1 MVSTHG
7 RARMAGSY
15 YGRQIICGLFLKIL
29 ENGSRTVMFI
39 IEIGAALKDFK
50 LSRNLVAIN
59 AVW

>member
-15 YGRQIICGLFLKIL
+15 CGRQIICGLFLKIL

-50 LSRNLVAIN
+50 QSRNLVAIN

>member
-1 MVSTHG
+1 
-7 RARMAGSY
+7 MAGSY
-15 YGRQIICGLFLKIL
+15 CGREIMCGLFLKIL

-50 LSRNLVAIN
+50 QSRNLVAIN